1 MNRVFNNNLANE
13 RDVATHLDQG
23 KSVRKSMHCIID
35 ICVECKLVFSI
46 HFGKCFISLIRL
58 NGFFHNQNNGTIR
71 FFQWT
76 HKSFEIIA
84 IIKKDNYKYLK
95 YAWNV

>member
-1 MNRVFNNNLANE
+1 MSHLVTNIATLSFMNRVFNNNLANE
-13 RDVATHLDQG
+13 RNVATHLDQG

-71 FFQWT
+71 LDFL
-76 HKSFEIIA
+76 SFIGRQHIRM
-84 IIKKDNYKYLK
+84 
-95 YAWNV
+95 